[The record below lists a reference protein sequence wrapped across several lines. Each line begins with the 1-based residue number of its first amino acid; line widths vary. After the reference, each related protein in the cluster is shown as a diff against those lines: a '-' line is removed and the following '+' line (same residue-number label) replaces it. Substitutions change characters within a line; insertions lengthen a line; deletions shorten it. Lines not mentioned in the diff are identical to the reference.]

1 MSTAVYS
8 ALSKYLIGPEKVS
21 KHRYSFPLHQVARTG
36 DIESYIKL
44 INKGYNPFR
53 KNDDDK
59 MSFELVSVDKNKFIE
74 ASSEWISQLACDCN
88 PDLDEEEE
96 EKSDDE

>member
-1 MSTAVYS
+1 MSTAIYS
-8 ALSKYLIGPEKVS
+8 ELSKYIIGAEKQ
-21 KHRYSFPLHQVARTG
+21 HRTLFPLHQVARTG

-59 MSFELVSVDKNKFIE
+59 MSFELVSVDKTKFIE
-74 ASSEWISQLACDCN
+74 ASSEWISQLAFDFN
-88 PDLDEEEE
+88 PDLDEELNE
-96 EKSDDE
+96 DDE